1 MGKIKHR
8 DDRLKIKLPS
18 NYENQGCSSEQFPWF
33 SFRYMT
39 DNKKH
44 SLKFLDSLGRSEREK
59 TLLSL
64 YMKLTHIR
72 EIIAEEFLE

>member
-1 MGKIKHR
+1 MTFKEFYI
-8 DDRLKIKLPS
+8 
-18 NYENQGCSSEQFPWF
+18 
-33 SFRYMT
+33 T

-44 SLKFLDSLGRSEREK
+44 SLKFLDSLGLSEREK